1 MAILDI
7 GHPAFG
13 CHDLDAALT
22 FYGLFGIKESFRL
35 LKDDGT
41 VRLVYLH
48 VAGDR
53 FLELFPGGP
62 APDNRAPT
70 AQQSYRHLCLI
81 TDDIEGMVEHL
92 RSHGITIDT
101 EPKVGLDFNTQAWV
115 KDPDG
120 NPIELM
126 QLALESPQRAIADGT
141 AFPESKILVQP
152 DSRS

>member
-1 MAILDI
+1 MVVQDI
-7 GHPAFG
+7 GHPAYG
-13 CHDLDAALT
+13 CFDLDASLRFFA
-22 FYGLFGIKESFRL
+22 LFGIEESFRL
-35 LKDDGT
+35 VKEDGS

-53 FLELFPGGP
+53 FIELFPGGP
-62 APDNRAPT
+62 PPAERASQ
-70 AQQSYRHLCLI
+70 AQQSYRHLCLM

-92 RSHGITIDT
+92 RSNGVTIDT

-126 QLALESPQRAIADGT
+126 QISPESPQRAIADGT
-141 AFPESKILVQP
+141 AFPESDILIKKP
-152 DSRS
+152 